1 MNTLIEAHNS
11 KTQRLSSISSSRRSV
26 ELDFF
31 TEASNNY
38 RSYIMGNVAYNPNE
52 NLSLTEI
59 IKKDFIEE
67 AQDPKTGIIAK
78 QTELKLNIKNL
89 RQSEI
94 KSLQQEIDQYF
105 KRLDQIISLGGF
117 LAAATEALFPDNLP
131 IFIAN
136 YDNININGT
145 TERNRD
151 RNMFM
156 TAGWADLFNYF
167 NDVDVVKGYYFTPTQ
182 SGELLV
188 FTQKIMFKIS
198 GRTFEKYLHRKPYVV
213 DDFLNNKNIVKGE
226 DGSMYYSISMEI
238 NSNQLE
244 NGDLLD
250 VYLSEVPQSM
260 DLSETF
266 ENAGITRNATIQ
278 PQYFLGGSVMVE
290 DDDTAQDTS
299 IKIPM
304 FSVVDN
310 KIKRYFVKP
319 INTEA
324 INNTPVYNS
333 EIQAHIAGLFALA
346 SGNISV
352 LYGYSNKRIGIDLP
366 LGINQSVNPE
376 LIKLYNNLSPE
387 GKASFVGNRY
397 MYNRVS
403 NEGRYISLVD
413 AQKAYIMSIVL
424 QSNLDK
430 KLPQKNYA
438 NQPSIVKEILTDDTP
453 QGKDLIEALNKY
465 EMPIPEFYRSMLG
478 ITEWTAGMPLYYQRL
493 PEEVKDIPTE
503 QSEQMQQLIAQ
514 YS

>member
-1 MNTLIEAHNS
+1 MNTVIEAHNL
-11 KTQRLSSISSSRRSV
+11 KTQRLSSLSSARRSV

-67 AQDPKTGIIAK
+67 AQDPKNGIIAK
-78 QTELKLNIKNL
+78 QTNLKLNIKNL
-89 RQSEI
+89 SQSEI
-94 KSLQQEIDQYF
+94 KSLQKEIDQYF
-105 KRLDQIISLGGF
+105 QRLDQIINLGGF

-136 YDNININGT
+136 YDNVNINGT

-151 RNMFM
+151 RSMFM
-156 TAGWADLFNYF
+156 VAGWADLFNYF
-167 NDVDVVKGYYFTPTQ
+167 SDVEVVKGYYFAPTQ
-182 SGELLV
+182 SGEILV
-188 FTQKIMFKIS
+188 FTQRIMFKIS
-198 GRTFEKYLHRKPYVV
+198 GKTFEKYLHRKPYVV
-213 DDFLNNKNIVKGE
+213 DDFLNNKNITQGE
-226 DGSMYYSISMEI
+226 DGSMYYYIDMEI

-250 VYLSEVPQSM
+250 VYLTEVPQSM
-260 DLSETF
+260 DLGETF

-278 PQYFLGGSVMVE
+278 PQYFLGGSVME
-290 DDDTAQDTS
+290 ENDDQAQDTS

-324 INNTPVYNS
+324 INNTPAYNG
-333 EIQAHIAGLFALA
+333 EITAHIAGLFAVA

-366 LGINQSVNPE
+366 LGINESVNPQLIE
-376 LIKLYNNLSPE
+376 LYDNLSPE
-387 GKASFVGNRY
+387 GKANFIGNRY
-397 MYNRVS
+397 MFNKVS
-403 NEGRYISLVD
+403 NDGRYISLVD
-413 AQKAYIMSIVL
+413 AQKAYMMSIIL

-438 NQPSIVKEILTDDTP
+438 NQPSIVKEILTESTP
-453 QGKDLIEALNKY
+453 QGRDLIEALNKY
-465 EMPIPEFYRSMLG
+465 DMPIPEFFRSMLG
-478 ITEWTAGMPLYYQRL
+478 ITEWQAGMPLYYQRL

-503 QSEQMQQLIAQ
+503 QSEQMQELIAQ